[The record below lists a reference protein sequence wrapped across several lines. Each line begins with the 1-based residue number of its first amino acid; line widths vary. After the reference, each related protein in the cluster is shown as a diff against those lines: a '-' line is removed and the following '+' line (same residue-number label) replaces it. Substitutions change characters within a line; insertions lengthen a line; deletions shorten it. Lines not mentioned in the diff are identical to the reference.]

1 MKQVLMGVNEVLG
14 GYDAVS
20 AIYPYVPSVSLWRA
34 WEFAAYRRYS
44 LKEPVLDVGCGD
56 GGFFRLVWPSI
67 SDVTGVDMNPTV
79 VEAARRSA
87 VYKRVDLALAHQLPG
102 DRGTF
107 ASAFANCS
115 IEHMDHL
122 PEVLTSIR
130 RSLRTGA
137 MFLLS
142 VVTDKFN
149 EWATL
154 PLLIERMGQPEWSR
168 ELRRSFKD
176 YHHLVNP
183 LPPDAWIAHLLK
195 AGFDVIDHIPIV
207 PEVTSR
213 LFLLVDQLW
222 HVESSAGALGDA
234 FACWL
239 VKTKDFPRA
248 FRQILAGALMME
260 RDWSIGSGAVFV
272 ARSRT

>member
-1 MKQVLMGVNEVLG
+1 MKQVVMGVDEVLC

-34 WEFAAYRRYS
+34 WEFAAYRRYA

-67 SDVTGVDMNPTV
+67 SNVAGIDMSPAV
-79 VEAARRSA
+79 VETARRSG
-87 VYKRVDLALAHQLPG
+87 VYRRVDLAPAHQLPV
-102 DRGTF
+102 DRETF

-122 PEVLTSIR
+122 PEVLAGIR
-130 RSLRTGA
+130 RSLRPGA
-137 MFLLS
+137 TFLLS

-154 PLLIERMGQPEWSR
+154 PLLIERMGRPEWST
-168 ELRRSFKD
+168 ELRKNFKD

-183 LPPDAWIAHLLK
+183 LAPDVWAAHLMK
-195 AGFDVIDHIPIV
+195 ASFDVIDHVPIV

-222 HVESSAGALGDA
+222 HVESRAGALGDA
-234 FACWL
+234 LGSWL
-239 VKTKDFPRA
+239 AKTRDFPQA
-248 FRQILAGALMME
+248 FRQILAGALTME

-272 ARSRT
+272 ARSRS